1 MICFDDLGRIWI
13 RTWIVLF
20 AFAMSGRIIGGL
32 LGDEGDRFFE
42 TKVRPI
48 FVENCDECHG
58 ESKQKGGLRLD
69 SADGLL
75 RGGSL
80 GSAVMPGNPDASLI
94 IQAVRRLDDELVMP
108 PKKSL
113 SLDQIEVLE
122 RWVREGAK
130 WSGGNSVKS
139 TLSLDERRRQHWAYQ
154 PIKPPARPDI
164 ESLDWVRSPLDRFVL
179 AALLRHD
186 LSPSPAAGKMTLIR
200 RAYVS
205 LIGLPPTFKA
215 VQQFLE
221 DERPDAFE
229 RVVDEL
235 LNRPE
240 YGERWGRH
248 WLDVARYADAKG
260 YVDAGEVKNPFA
272 YTYRDYVVRSFN
284 EDRPYD
290 QFVKE
295 QLAADRLPNQDPESL
310 AALGFLTVG
319 SRYNFFPHEII
330 DDRIDVVT
338 RGLLGL
344 SVACARCHDHKYD
357 PIPAADYY
365 SLYGIFAASAEP
377 TLERAPV
384 LSSVRHSEDL
394 EFAKTL
400 AETAE
405 KYHQHRRDLHEKVML
420 EMRAWA
426 GDYLRYVVQTTP
438 EHRTESQPEMQ
449 TKRGLIR
456 EVSAY
461 ATGGVWRWRNY
472 LKSRSRNDPVFGLWT
487 RLGALTRDRFAEES
501 GGVFEKF
508 RLEPD
513 SNPLVLAEFKGK
525 PLTSMADVADRY
537 ASLLERIDAEWR
549 EAAKQNPERER
560 FSDRSKEQV
569 RLALYQEG
577 APGTL
582 TLEEAFDYCTLDES
596 VELRKHFAEVERVF
610 LKDWDKTS
618 PRPMM
623 LEDIPESRPQRIF
636 LRGDSK
642 RLGDVVP
649 RAVPESLGLDQ
660 ALGIESGSGRLE
672 LAKAITSPR
681 NPLTARVIVNRIWG
695 WHFGRG
701 LVSTPSDFGFR
712 SELPSHPAL
721 LDYLAHGLMQ
731 GQWSLK
737 GLHRQILLSATWQQA
752 SEGRPKLR
760 AKDPTNRFLW
770 RQNRRRMEFEVMRD
784 SMLFVAGHLESRP
797 GGPPIR
803 ISPDSPAHKSRTL
816 YTFIDREKLED
827 LFRVFDFPSP
837 DITASERPRTT
848 VPQQSLFLL
857 NSPFVLNQAS
867 ALVREGMKALAS
879 DSVLSVKGELV
890 KWLFERVY
898 QRVPNSD
905 EMDAVIQFLDSRGEF
920 PDQLDEEGKHP
931 LVALAQTL
939 FLSNE
944 FLFVD

>member
-1 MICFDDLGRIWI
+1 MIL
-13 RTWIVLF
+13 WIVF
-20 AFAMSGRIIGGL
+20 IVYASVGGL
-32 LGDEGDRFFE
+32 LGDESDRFFE
-42 TKVRPI
+42 SKVRPI
-48 FVENCDECHG
+48 FVEHCIECHG

-69 SADGLL
+69 SREGLSK
-75 RGGSL
+75 GGSL
-80 GSAVMPGNPDASLI
+80 GSSVTPGEPDASLI
-94 IQAVRRLDDELVMP
+94 IRAVRRSDEELVMP
-108 PKKSL
+108 PKTSL
-113 SLDQIEVLE
+113 SIAQIEVLE
-122 RWVREGAK
+122 RWIRDGAV
-130 WSGGNSVKS
+130 WPGAVIVK
-139 TLSLDERRRQHWAYQ
+139 TVQSLEERRQNHWAYQ
-154 PIKPPARPDI
+154 PINLPANPDVR
-164 ESLDWVRSPLDRFVL
+164 SLDWVRSSLDRFVL
-179 AALLRHD
+179 AALEGHD
-186 LSPSPAAGKMTLIR
+186 LSPSPQAGKATLIR
-200 RAYVS
+200 RAYIS
-205 LIGLPPTFKA
+205 MIGLPPTFDA
-215 VQQFLE
+215 VQQFSE

-295 QLAADRLPNQDPESL
+295 QLAADRLPERDPESL

-365 SLYGIFAASAEP
+365 SLYGIFAASVEP
-377 TLERAPV
+377 TLERVPV
-384 LSSVRHSEDL
+384 LSSVKPSEDL
-394 EFAKTL
+394 EFAKKL
-400 AETAE
+400 AKTAE
-405 KYHQHRRDLHEKVML
+405 KYHQHRRELHEKVML
-420 EMRAWA
+420 EMRGWA
-426 GDYLRYVVQTTP
+426 GDYLRYVVQTAP

-472 LKSRSRNDPVFGLWT
+472 LKSRPRKDPVFGLWT
-487 RLGALTRDRFAEES
+487 RLGALSRDQFAAKSNGILET
-501 GGVFEKF
+501 F
-508 RLEPD
+508 RMEPYAN
-513 SNPLVLAEFKGK
+513 SLLIAEFAGK
-525 PLTSMADVADRY
+525 PLESMADVADRY
-537 ASLLERIDAEWR
+537 ASLLERIDSKWR
-549 EAAKQNPERER
+549 EALNEHPELER
-560 FSDRSKEQV
+560 FSDAAKEEV
-569 RLALYQEG
+569 RMALYQEG

-610 LKDWDKTS
+610 LENWDKTS

-623 LEDIPESRPQRIF
+623 LEDMPECHPQHVF

-649 RAVPESLGLDQ
+649 RAIPESLGLDQ
-660 ALGIESGSGRLE
+660 AIGIESGSGRLE
-672 LAKAITSPR
+672 LAKAIASSR
-681 NPLTARVIVNRIWG
+681 NPLTARVIVNRLWA
-695 WHFGRG
+695 WHFGQG

-712 SELPSHPAL
+712 SELPSHPEL

-731 GQWSLK
+731 RRWSLK
-737 GLHRQILLSATWQQA
+737 GLHRQILLSATWQQ
-752 SEGRPKLR
+752 SSVDRPKLR
-760 AKDPTNRFLW
+760 AKDPMNRFLW
-770 RQNRRRMEFEVMRD
+770 RQNRHRMEFEVMRD
-784 SMLFVAGHLESRP
+784 SMLFVAGHLEPRL
-797 GGPPIR
+797 GGPPVR
-803 ISPDSPAHKSRTL
+803 LSPDSPTHKSRTL

-857 NSPFVLNQAS
+857 NSPFVSSQAS
-867 ALVREGMKALAS
+867 ALVKAGIEALGA
-879 DSVLSVKGELV
+879 DSVLSVKLELV
-890 KWLFERVY
+890 KWLFERMY
-898 QRVPNSD
+898 QRGPSAE
-905 EMDAVIQFLDSRGEF
+905 EMGAVVQFLDSRGEF
-920 PDQLDEEGKHP
+920 PEQLDEEGKHP
-931 LVALAQTL
+931 MVVLAQTL